1 MAAAVARN
9 PSPQHQQQQQQV
21 PTQQRPPSSSSQKP
35 ILQPPLSPKSAAIE
49 TQRVTALLE
58 INRILL
64 YEMTQLQA
72 AGRFGPLFGQPQQGG
87 QASPTATD
95 GEGGAKKESGE
106 TKDGGANANGETAA
120 KAKGPVQASE
130 YVA

>member
-1 MAAAVARN
+1 M
-9 PSPQHQQQQQQV
+9 
-21 PTQQRPPSSSSQKP
+21 
-35 ILQPPLSPKSAAIE
+35 
-49 TQRVTALLE
+49 TALLE
-58 INRILL
+58 INRVLL

-87 QASPTATD
+87 QASPTAAD
-95 GEGGAKKESGE
+95 GEGGTKKDGGE
-106 TKDGGANANGETAA
+106 TKDGGANANGETTA